1 VVPGER
7 GQSVPAADS
16 RARTVADVAAAAI
29 LRFLPHPPNFVPIAA
44 IALFGGAYFTDKRL
58 ALLLPLSIMVFT
70 DMLIGF
76 HSTMWVVYLSFA
88 AMVGIGTLVGKRVG
102 FATVTAGAL
111 SGSVLFYLTTNF
123 AVWAMG
129 SGMFYP
135 LTIQGLM
142 MSYTAAI
149 PFFHYSIA
157 GDLFYSAI
165 LFGGF
170 EFAKSRIPALA

>member
-1 VVPGER
+1 MLNT
-7 GQSVPAADS
+7 
-16 RARTVADVAAAAI
+16 RTLVLVGIVAAAAL

-44 IALFGGAYFTDKRL
+44 IALFGGAYFSDKRL
-58 ALLLPLSIMVFT
+58 ALLLPLSIMLIT

-88 AMVGIGTLVGKRVG
+88 AMVGIGTMVGKKVG

-111 SGSVLFYLTTNF
+111 TGSVLFYLTTNF

-129 SGMFYP
+129 SGVFYP
-135 LTIQGLM
+135 LTLEGLM

-170 EFAKSRIPALA
+170 EFAKSRVPALA

>member
-1 VVPGER
+1 MLNTRTLVLVGI
-7 GQSVPAADS
+7 VAIAAL
-16 RARTVADVAAAAI
+16 

-44 IALFGGAYFTDKRL
+44 IALFGGAYFSDKRL
-58 ALLLPLSIMVFT
+58 ALLLPLSIMIIT

-76 HSTMWVVYLSFA
+76 HSTMWVVYLNFA
-88 AMVGIGTLVGKRVG
+88 AMVGIGILVGKRIG
-102 FATVTAGAL
+102 FASVTAGAL
-111 SGSVLFYLTTNF
+111 TGSVLFYLTTNF

-129 SGMFYP
+129 SGLIYP
-135 LTIQGLM
+135 LPLEGLM

-157 GDLFYSAI
+157 GDLFYSAV

-170 EFAKSRIPALA
+170 EFAKSRVTALA

>member
-1 VVPGER
+1 MFN
-7 GQSVPAADS
+7 S
-16 RARTVADVAAAAI
+16 RNLVLIGIVLIVAM

-44 IALFGGAYFTDKRL
+44 LAMFGGAYFSNKGM
-58 ALLLPLSIMVFT
+58 ALLIPMGIMLAT
-70 DMLIGF
+70 DALIGF
-76 HSTMWVVYLSFA
+76 HDTMWVVYLSFM
-88 AMVGIGTLVGKRVG
+88 AMVGIGMLVGKKVG
-102 FATVTAGAL
+102 FASVTAGAL
-111 SGSVLFYLTTNF
+111 TGSILFYLTTNF

-129 SGMFYP
+129 SGVFYP
-135 LTIQGLM
+135 LNFEGLM

-170 EFAKSRIPALA
+170 EYAQKRVPALA

>member
-1 VVPGER
+1 M
-7 GQSVPAADS
+7 
-16 RARTVADVAAAAI
+16 

-44 IALFGGAYFTDKRL
+44 LAMFGGAYFSNKGM
-58 ALLLPLSIMVFT
+58 ALLIPMGIMLAT
-70 DMLIGF
+70 DAIIGF
-76 HSTMWVVYLSFA
+76 HDTMWIVYLSFM
-88 AMVGIGTLVGKRVG
+88 AMVGIGMLVGKKVG
-102 FATVTAGAL
+102 FASVTAGAL
-111 SGSVLFYLTTNF
+111 TGSILFYLTTNF

-129 SGMFYP
+129 SGIFYP
-135 LTIQGLM
+135 LNFEGLL

-170 EFAKSRIPALA
+170 EYAQKRVPALA

>member
-1 VVPGER
+1 MLNT
-7 GQSVPAADS
+7 
-16 RARTVADVAAAAI
+16 RTLVLVGIVAAAAV

-58 ALLLPLSIMVFT
+58 ALLLPLSIMLLT

-102 FATVTAGAL
+102 FSTVTAGAL

-123 AVWAMG
+123 AVWATG
-129 SGMFYP
+129 SGIFYP
-135 LTIQGLM
+135 LTLQGLM

-170 EFAKSRIPALA
+170 EFAKSRIPVLA

>member
-1 VVPGER
+1 MFN
-7 GQSVPAADS
+7 S
-16 RARTVADVAAAAI
+16 RNLVLIGIVLIVAM

-44 IALFGGAYFTDKRL
+44 LAMFGGAYFSNKGM
-58 ALLLPLSIMVFT
+58 ALLIPMGIMLAT
-70 DMLIGF
+70 DAIIGF
-76 HSTMWVVYLSFA
+76 HDTMWIVYLSFM
-88 AMVGIGTLVGKRVG
+88 AMVGIGMLVGKKVG
-102 FATVTAGAL
+102 FASVTAGAL
-111 SGSVLFYLTTNF
+111 TGSILFYLTTNF

-129 SGMFYP
+129 SGIFYP
-135 LTIQGLM
+135 LNFEGLL

-170 EFAKSRIPALA
+170 EYAQKRVPALA